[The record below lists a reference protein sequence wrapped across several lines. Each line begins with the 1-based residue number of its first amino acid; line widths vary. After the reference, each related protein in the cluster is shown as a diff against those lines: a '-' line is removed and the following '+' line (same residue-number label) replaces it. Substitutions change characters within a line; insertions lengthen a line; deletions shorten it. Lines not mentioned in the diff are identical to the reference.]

1 MADGSETIAQAG
13 ATVSRTRKGDI
24 LIPFLTVLGD
34 SLAIEFSF
42 LFSYWLRFRSSFFEA
57 VGLSKIDPPPLDGY
71 LIGSLFIIVV
81 WLLIFNA
88 RKMYRARRNVS
99 FADELLSIVRVISLG
114 MLIVMS
120 AAFFYRDFS
129 YSRVVFGLLWFTS
142 IATIFTGR
150 ALVHAFERS
159 LYRRGKHL
167 QYAVILGNNGLAN
180 QVYSRLNGHP
190 AFGVNIVGYFGDAK
204 AHAELKLSS
213 AQYLGTLADA
223 AEFIRRQHIELVF
236 IALRTQDH
244 TELFDV
250 IGECEGLNVEFM
262 MVPDMLEVLTSQVK
276 VMELEAIPFL
286 KIKGIPL
293 TYWGRM
299 AKRSFDVI
307 ISATLLVIFSP
318 VLVVV
323 VVLIKLNSRGPAL
336 FRQDRVGLDGRNFT
350 MYKFRSM
357 KKGSEMLD
365 DSAGLG
371 IPDDPRRT
379 GIGIFLRKTSLDE
392 LPQLWNVLKGDMS
405 LVGPRPERTRYVEA
419 FKSAVPKY
427 LDRHRVKTGMTGW
440 AQVNGLRGDTS
451 IEERV
456 KYDLYYVENWSL
468 AFDIKILLRTLRAAL
483 SGHEVGS

>member
-1 MADGSETIAQAG
+1 MGEGPEKIAQAG
-13 ATVSRTRKGDI
+13 ITVPKTRKGDI

-42 LFSYWLRFRSSFFEA
+42 LFSYWLRFRSPFFEF
-57 VGLSKIDPPPLDGY
+57 VGLQRIDPPPLNGY
-71 LIGSLFIIVV
+71 LAGSFFIIIV
-81 WLLIFNA
+81 WLLLFNA

-99 FADELLSIVRVISLG
+99 FADELLGVVRVVSLG

-129 YSRVVFGLLWFTS
+129 YSRVVFGLLWCTS
-142 IATIFTGR
+142 TATIFVGR
-150 ALVHAFERS
+150 TLVHALERS
-159 LYRRGKHL
+159 LYRKGKHL
-167 QYAVILGNNGLAN
+167 QYAVILGNNGLAH

-190 AFGVNIVGYFGDAK
+190 AFGIHIVGYFGEGK
-204 AHAELKLSS
+204 AHEELTLASAE
-213 AQYLGTLADA
+213 YLGTLADA

-236 IALRTQDH
+236 IALRTNDH
-244 TELFDV
+244 TELFEV
-250 IGECEGLNVEFM
+250 IGECEGVNVEFM
-262 MVPDMLEVLTSQVK
+262 MVPDMLEVLTSQMK

-286 KIKGIPL
+286 KIKSIPL
-293 TYWGRM
+293 TFWGRIV
-299 AKRSFDVI
+299 KRVFDIAISF
-307 ISATLLVIFSP
+307 SLLLVCSP
-318 VLVVV
+318 VMLLVAI
-323 VVLIKLNSRGPAL
+323 LIKLSSRGNVL
-336 FRQDRVGLDGRNFT
+336 FTQERVGLDGSSFT

-357 KKGSEMLD
+357 KSGSEMTD

-371 IPDDPRRT
+371 IRDDPRRT
-379 GIGIFLRKTSLDE
+379 GIGKFLRKTSLDE

-405 LVGPRPERTRYVEA
+405 LVGPRPERIQYVEE
-419 FKSAVPKY
+419 FQSAVPKY

-468 AFDIKILLRTLRAAL
+468 TFDIKILLRTLRAAL
-483 SGHEVGS
+483 NGHETNA